1 MDLNKTIHI
10 LYKDNTVT
18 VGFSVNAAFAGNLF
32 VQYQLEEMDSTWSA
46 PKRLNSISYARC
58 RKANTHFAC
67 VPRTASQLLT
77 GHSSGIRRTP
87 SLVQYCLVVS
97 YLLLTH
103 YRHSVRHLLPDE
115 TTSANQALA

>member
-1 MDLNKTIHI
+1 MGEAAVDNYVAASVDV
-10 LYKDNTVT
+10 YKRQRLFFTPEGGRETKVEAVRAHKGMCLVKLKGVD
-18 VGFSVNAAFAGNLF
+18 SIDAA
-32 VQYQLEEMDSTWSA
+32 
-46 PKRLNSISYARC
+46 P
-58 RKANTHFAC
+58 
-67 VPRTASQLLT
+67 
-77 GHSSGIRRTP
+77 SGIRRTP